1 MTCEITLIK
10 KLTTAKALCEC
21 IRCHKHYECHLY
33 DARRSKIGNQCKECK
48 SKLQTLVDP
57 TKEDLLGMFT
67 YDPVTGHL
75 AYNWN
80 TVHKLAGD
88 SATYM
93 HSEGYFSV
101 LIGKKEYLAHRLIWR
116 MMTGVW
122 PFQVDHKN
130 HIRTDNRWDNLR
142 EVSNSRLNQ
151 LNTSISRNNSSGVN
165 GVRILPSGR
174 FCAFIMV
181 NRKQISLGTY
191 DVLEDAAAARK
202 AADISYGF
210 HANHGT

>member
-10 KLTTAKALCEC
+10 KLTAVKALCEC

-33 DARRSKIGNQCKECK
+33 DARKSKIGNQCKECK
-48 SKLQTLVDP
+48 SKLQSLVDP
-57 TKEDLLGMFT
+57 TKENLLEAFT
-67 YDPVTGHL
+67 YNQHTGELTH
-75 AYNWN
+75 NWN
-80 TVHKLAGD
+80 TVHKQVGD
-88 SATYM
+88 LVTYP
-93 HSEGYFSV
+93 HYEGYLQV
-101 LIGKKEYLAHRLIWR
+101 YVGKQEYLAHRLIWR

-122 PFQVDHKN
+122 PFQVDHEN
-130 HIRTDNRWDNLR
+130 HIRTDNSWKNLR

-174 FCAFIMV
+174 FCAFIMI

-191 DVLEDAAAARK
+191 DVLEDATAARRE
-202 AADISYGF
+202 ADIRYGF